1 MARAILSEMARGRGD
16 LDLIYRLRGLA
27 MGGAVLHLGAHPD
40 DEDTGT
46 LAYLSRGLSV
56 ETVYWSATRGEGGQ
70 NRIGR
75 ESGEALG
82 ILRTWES
89 LAAREIDG
97 GSVLYGPFYDFG
109 FSKSG
114 EDALARWGREDV
126 VREIVR
132 AIRRVQPHVVISRW
146 AGGPEDGHGQ
156 HQAIGIAAG
165 EAFDAAGQPEVFP
178 ELDRQGL
185 PPWRPRK
192 LYRSLGPDWQP
203 GEGVV
208 FGTLS
213 PEYEAQGALRV
224 NAGVLDP
231 ISGLSFQ
238 EQAAIAQNRHR
249 SQAMALLP
257 ERGDFF
263 HYYRLDRGPSR
274 EGAETSFFDG
284 LDPTLAGMAD
294 REPSDRLAKVLAE
307 ARDHAAGAVRE
318 FRPEDQSAAGT
329 EVLHGLGRL
338 REARQLLA
346 EEDLEDWERRAL
358 IRYLDRK
365 VAQFQDVAAR
375 CLGIALDC
383 LVEESRVTGD
393 QRIHVGA
400 RLWNRGPEQVDE
412 AAFRLRVP
420 EGWGVEPGERGDRR
434 AEQSASVVEAA
445 FEVDIPEAAELSSP
459 YWLRALRSPYRYE
472 WPERG
477 SLGLP
482 FDDPLVE
489 ATVDLTVAGQPLT
502 VSAPAIHRETF
513 AGGFRELP
521 LAVLPPIALSPREDR
536 LLLPATG
543 AAQRLQLHL
552 TARCMRRGGTAGTLD
567 IEVPDGWG
575 VHPRS
580 SDLTFAAQGESRT
593 LTFELVIPTEATPGE
608 YQLRYSVDGG
618 TARYGVV
625 LNPVWQAA
633 PGLPGP
639 ANESNAIAETF
650 VMLPATVSV
659 HLVAAR
665 FVPSLRYGYVTGVNE
680 QILRSLERFEVNV
693 QVLSE
698 ADLTYGDLS
707 SFDAVVVGPNAYLLR
722 PDVRKAAPRLLDY
735 VAEGGTLVVQFQGY
749 GFQDGGFAPYPFRF
763 NQPHDRVT
771 IPDAPIAF
779 VEPENALLHAPNE
792 LSDSDFEGWVHDR
805 GLYFFGEWDQ
815 RYTPILASN
824 DPGESPKAG
833 GLLVA
838 SYGRGTYVYCGY
850 SLYRQIP
857 VGVPGAIRLFANL
870 LGVAEARIQERRE
883 LAGRVP
889 LFSFMPDEQLY
900 QVARLM
906 SERWIDEGA
915 YLCRQGDWGGE
926 LYLVLDGEIEVIK
939 QQDGKEVVV
948 YTTRPGEATG
958 DLSVLTD
965 LPRTASLRA
974 RGDARVLV
982 MRGEHFRALLSEHPD
997 LAEGVIRT
1005 LAERLATNEERL
1017 LSGLRSD

>member
-1 MARAILSEMARGRGD
+1 MTGGQGD
-16 LDLIYRLRGLA
+16 LDLIYRLRGLV

-46 LAYLSRGLSV
+46 LAYLSRGMSV

-109 FSKSG
+109 FSKKG
-114 EDALARWGREDV
+114 EDALDRWGREDV

-146 AGGPEDGHGQ
+146 SGGAQDGHGQ
-156 HQAIGIAAG
+156 HQAIGMAAG
-165 EAFDAAGQPEVFP
+165 DAFDAAAEPHRFP

-192 LYRSLGPDWQP
+192 LYRSLGRDWQP
-203 GEGVV
+203 GEDVV
-208 FGTLS
+208 FGTPS
-213 PEYEAQGALRV
+213 AEHEAQGALRV
-224 NAGVLDP
+224 NTGVLDP
-231 ISGLSFQ
+231 ICGLSFQ

-249 SQAMALLP
+249 SQAMAFLP

-263 HYYRLDRGPSR
+263 YYYRLERGPAPEGR
-274 EGAETSFFDG
+274 EASFFDG
-284 LDPTLAGMAD
+284 LDPTLAGIAV
-294 REPSDRLAKVLAE
+294 EEVSGRLTKVLSE
-307 ARDHAAGAVRE
+307 ARDHAGEAVRL
-318 FRPEDQSAAGT
+318 FRPEDQIAAGT
-329 EVLHGLGRL
+329 EVLHGLARL
-338 REARQLLA
+338 REARRILA
-346 EEDLEDWERRAL
+346 DEELEEWRRRAL
-358 IRYLDRK
+358 LRYLDRRIDR
-365 VAQFQDVAAR
+365 FEGVAAL

-393 QRIHVGA
+393 QRVRVGA
-400 RLWNRGPEQVDE
+400 RLWNRGPEQIGDP
-412 AAFRLRVP
+412 AFGLRVP
-420 EGWGVEPGERGDRR
+420 EGWSVQGVEPPDRR
-434 AEQSASVVEAA
+434 AEESASVVEAA
-445 FEVDIPEAAELSSP
+445 FDVEIPEAAELSSP
-459 YWLRALRSPYRYE
+459 YWLRTPRSVYRYE

-482 FDDPLVE
+482 FDQPLLE
-489 ATVDLTVAGQPLT
+489 ATAELRVGGQPLT
-502 VSAPAIHRETF
+502 LSAAATYRETF

-521 LAVLPPIALSPREDR
+521 LAVLPPIALSPREER
-536 LLLPATG
+536 LVIPATD
-543 AAQRLQLHL
+543 AVHRLQLHL
-552 TARCMRRGGTAGTLD
+552 TARCMRRGGAAGTLE
-567 IEVPDGWG
+567 IEVSDDWAI
-575 VHPRS
+575 HPQS
-580 SDLTFAAQGESRT
+580 ADLSFSARGESRT
-593 LTFELVIPTEATPGE
+593 LTFELVIPSEARPGE
-608 YQLRYSVDGG
+608 YGLRYSVDAG
-618 TARYGVV
+618 TARYGVA
-625 LNPVWQAA
+625 LNPVWLAA

-639 ANESNAIAETF
+639 ADESNALAETF
-650 VMLPATVSV
+650 VMLPAAVSV
-659 HLVAAR
+659 NLVAAD
-665 FVPSLRYGYVTGVNE
+665 FIPTLRYGYITGVDE
-680 QILRSLERFEVNV
+680 RILPSLERFGVNV

-698 ADLTYGDLS
+698 VDLTYGDLG

-722 PDVRKAAPRLLDY
+722 SDVRKAAPRLLEY
-735 VAEGGTLVVQFQGY
+735 VEQGGTLVVQFQGY
-749 GFQDGGFAPYPFRF
+749 GYQDGGFAPYPFRF
-763 NQPHDRVT
+763 RQPHDRVT
-771 IPDAPIAF
+771 LPDAPITF
-779 VEPENALLHAPNE
+779 LKPGHPTLHVPNE
-792 LSDSDFEGWVHDR
+792 ITEADFRGWVHDR
-805 GLYFFGEWDQ
+805 GLYFFGEWDH
-815 RYTPILASN
+815 RYIPVLASN
-824 DPGESPKAG
+824 DPGETSKAG

-857 VGVPGAIRLFANL
+857 VGVPGAVRLFANL
-870 LGVAEARIQERRE
+870 LGLAEARIQERRE
-883 LAGRVP
+883 LARTVP
-889 LFSFMPDEQLY
+889 LFSFMTDEQLY

-906 SERWIDEGA
+906 SERWIEDRA

-926 LYLVLDGEIEVIK
+926 LYLVLDGEVEVIK
-939 QQDGKEVVV
+939 QQDGKELVV

-965 LPRTASLRA
+965 LPRSASLRA

-982 MRGEHFRALLSEHPD
+982 MRGEQFRVMLRQHPD

-1005 LAERLATNEERL
+1005 LAQRLATNEERL